1 MSKQKEYG
9 EELITE
15 ELTHLI
21 TISLAD
27 WTDGRKK
34 LHQEFLNSQALSETQ
49 NWFFG
54 LDFFNHSI

>member
-9 EELITE
+9 ELITE

-27 WTDGRKK
+27 WTAVVRIAISSRAKVD
-34 LHQEFLNSQALSETQ
+34 FSEEDHYFK
-49 NWFFG
+49 NY
-54 LDFFNHSI
+54 S

>member
-9 EELITE
+9 ELITE

-27 WTDGRKK
+27 WTAVVRIAISSRAKVD
-34 LHQEFLNSQALSETQ
+34 FSEEDHYFTLVRFAISK
-49 NWFFG
+49 N
-54 LDFFNHSI
+54 

>member
-1 MSKQKEYG
+1 MLLAPLHGMGFHAKRPLQTRFISHERKWMSKQKEYG

-27 WTDGRKK
+27 
-34 LHQEFLNSQALSETQ
+34 
-49 NWFFG
+49 
-54 LDFFNHSI
+54 